1 MRRSADNKDGTSDFA
16 WCKSVVKERFD
27 KLTEQAR
34 EVANRAALREQMRE
48 ELRREQAAA
57 GDPYMDADL

>member
-34 EVANRAALREQMRE
+34 EEADRARMRA
-48 ELRREQAAA
+48 ELLREQAAA
-57 GDPYMDADL
+57 GDPYMDDL